1 MLHFALTV
9 LLLADY
15 QPVNGLKMYYEV
27 HGRGPHLLLLH
38 GGTATVATSWGE
50 QIPYF
55 ARSRKV
61 IAPEQ
66 VGHGHTGDRKGP
78 YTYARM
84 ADDTATLLGQL
95 GIQNADVYGTSD
107 GGVVGLYLAARH
119 PSRVRKLIVVG
130 AAFAN
135 RDPSKMAK
143 WVDSVTPASWPA
155 DDLYKKISPDGGE
168 HWPVFLRKVLTMY
181 KTWPGLTSAETAA
194 IAAPT
199 LIVIGDRDQ
208 VSLEQAAQMRKALGG
223 SRLCVLPGTNHGEL
237 QSRGN
242 WLNPMIDAFLNE
254 PVPRR

>member
-1 MLHFALTV
+1 MLPFALTA

-15 QPVNGLKMYYEV
+15 QSVNGLKMYYEV

-66 VGHGHTGDRKGP
+66 VGHGHTGDREEP
-78 YTYARM
+78 YSYARM

-135 RDPSKMAK
+135 RCRAPIMES
-143 WVDSVTPASWPA
+143 
-155 DDLYKKISPDGGE
+155 YKAGG
-168 HWPVFLRKVLTMY
+168 T
-181 KTWPGLTSAETAA
+181 G
-194 IAAPT
+194 
-199 LIVIGDRDQ
+199 
-208 VSLEQAAQMRKALGG
+208 
-223 SRLCVLPGTNHGEL
+223 
-237 QSRGN
+237 
-242 WLNPMIDAFLNE
+242 
-254 PVPRR
+254 